1 MNSTKLS
8 ALCDKI
14 LEICWLLAV
23 IVTPLF
29 FNVNS
34 NNVFER
40 DKWTTLR
47 TIVLVMV
54 VVWLVR
60 IVEEWI
66 SNGKPDLRVTWRTPL
81 VLPILV
87 TIGVYLV
94 STVFSITPYVS
105 IFGGYQRLRG
115 TFSTLSCVVIALI
128 VLDRL
133 QTREQVDRFITV
145 MILNSLPIALYG
157 FIQHNGLDPLP
168 WGGDVTGRIASN
180 MGNPIFVAA
189 YMIMAAIPTLAR
201 LVAGFQAILTD
212 EETGTADVL
221 RSAAYIFLF
230 LVQVISILYSQS
242 RGPLM
247 GLVAGL
253 GVWLF
258 LGLLSFLR
266 SAQRERPFRP
276 AELWGNL
283 GRGLSFGL
291 ASVAAAGVGLG
302 LFYFIGKG
310 INGLWLGQLADDLPM
325 WAGAVGGGLAFLATW
340 MGFIISRR
348 GWRWLWAGA
357 LLLALLFAVFFL
369 LINLVDPIHDWSK
382 QLPWLGRLGDVLH
395 ESGGTT
401 GKVRAYIW
409 EGALEMVLPHEP
421 IELPPTEANP
431 NWHPD
436 PVGAV
441 PVIGPYLRTLIGHGP
456 ESMYVAYNRFYP
468 PELGHVESRTAT
480 PDRSHN
486 ETLDM
491 LVINGLLGLVAY
503 LWVFGAIF
511 YFGLRWMGFVPD
523 GWRRTLFF
531 ALLGG
536 MAVVAVVVSG
546 VLLGPHF
553 FGLAIPVG
561 MVGGLFVYLVV
572 YGFSLFWEREAIPAA
587 HPHFGLLSGI
597 LAAVVAHFIEVNF
610 GIAIASTRTIL
621 WTLVGMLV
629 VLGMKQVR
637 DQTLESQT
645 AENGRE
651 KQGKRRKKRRKRRRV
666 ARRSLPDWV
675 GPTLAVGAVG
685 GFILGTLAFDF
696 VSTNP
701 NPEPYNINVW
711 AIVWRALTIRPYND
725 QAVSYGVF
733 MIFAF
738 TWLMS
743 GVVFI
748 AHMVKRDAFRKRE
761 QEWAWAA
768 GTYLIISLVIGIGFA
783 VVMANRQVRLVYY
796 QSQLHARAQD
806 ETAPLTPQEYLAGIV
821 GFANMIAGHMA
832 TYYAFIVFVLIVG
845 GVGLYLGM
853 RRQPQQTAHLWGVV
867 TLCVLVLV
875 MGYVAVTANLRPIQA
890 DMVYKVALSY
900 EKEGLTEALKL
911 YERAIELAP
920 HEDFYYFEMG
930 RVYLMN
936 TLSQETGPN
945 EEYALAAIDAFKNA
959 QAIAP
964 LNTDHAKGLAK
975 SYHVWA
981 KIAAAAGDNK
991 AYQERIDRAVYYYEI
1006 ATSLSPHNAFLR
1018 NEWVKFYL
1026 EEGQFERAG
1035 EVVADSLEIDPEY
1048 DETWLLAGE
1057 VQRLQ
1062 GNLAEAA
1069 EAYERAVEIRPRQ
1082 ANVWRLLGDIYL
1094 QLDRP
1099 SDAARAL
1106 VGLGDMHVDQEA
1118 FTDAIEAY
1126 NQARSLDADL
1136 PEAWS
1141 GLGAAYVGMNQLPEA
1156 VEAYEQALAL
1166 GVADAWEVHRALASA
1181 YHQMGQTG
1189 PAISHARE
1197 ALELAPEDAQADLQ
1211 TWLDD
1216 LQASSGD
1223 ARP

>member
-1 MNSTKLS
+1 MNSTKLG
-8 ALCDKI
+8 AFCDKV

-47 TIVLVMV
+47 TIALVMV
-54 VVWLVR
+54 AAWLVR
-60 IVEEWI
+60 MVEEWI
-66 SNGKPDLRVTWRTPL
+66 SNGKPQLRITWRTPL

-105 IFGGYQRLRG
+105 VFGGYQRLRG
-115 TFSTLSCVVIALI
+115 TFSTLSCIVIALI

-201 LVAGFQAILTD
+201 LVDGFQAILTHED
-212 EETGTADVL
+212 TGTADVL
-221 RSAAYIFLF
+221 RAAAYIFLF

-247 GLVAGL
+247 GLVAGV
-253 GVWLF
+253 GVWAF
-258 LGLLSFLR
+258 LGLLSLQR

-276 AELWGNL
+276 TELWSDL
-283 GRGLSFGL
+283 GSGLSFGL
-291 ASVAAAGVGLG
+291 ASVVAAGGG
-302 LFYFIGKG
+302 FALFYFVGKG
-310 INGLWLGQLADDLPM
+310 INALWLSQFAKLPG
-325 WAGAVGGGLAFLATW
+325 WAGVVGAGLAFLAVW
-340 MGFIISRR
+340 MGFIINRR

-357 LLLALLFAVFFL
+357 LLLAVLFTVFFL

-395 ESGGTT
+395 NSGGTT
-401 GKVRAYIW
+401 GRVRAYIW

-421 IELPPTEANP
+421 IEFPPTEENP
-431 NWHPD
+431 NWRPD
-436 PVGAV
+436 PMGGIPA
-441 PVIGPYLRTLIGHGP
+441 IGPYLRTLVGHGP
-456 ESMYVAYNRFYP
+456 ESMYVAYNPFYP
-468 PELGHVESRTAT
+468 PKLGHVESRTAT

-491 LVINGLLGLVAY
+491 LVITGLLGLVAY

-511 YFGLRWMGFVPD
+511 YLGLRWMGFVPD
-523 GWRRTLFF
+523 DWRRVLFF

-536 MAVVAVVVSG
+536 MAIVAVIASG
-546 VLLGPHF
+546 VILGPHF
-553 FGLAIPVG
+553 FGLAIPIG
-561 MVGGLFVYLVV
+561 MVAGLFIYLIV
-572 YGFSLFWEREAIPAA
+572 YGFSLYWEPEATSDL

-597 LAAVVAHFIEVNF
+597 VAAVVAHFVEVNF

-621 WTLVGMLV
+621 WTLAGMLV
-629 VLGMKQVR
+629 VIGMNQVR
-637 DQTLESQT
+637 DRALESQRT
-645 AENGRE
+645 ENGAE
-651 KQGKRRKKRRKRRRV
+651 KKSKRRKKRRKRRRV

-675 GPTLAVGAVG
+675 GPTLAVGAIG

-701 NPEPYNINVW
+701 NPEPYNINAW
-711 AIVWRALTIRPYND
+711 AIVWRALTLRPYHD

-743 GVVFI
+743 AVVFI
-748 AHMVKRDAFRKRE
+748 AHMAKRGAFRKRE
-761 QEWAWAA
+761 WDWARAA
-768 GTYLIISLVIGIGFA
+768 SVYLVVSLVIGIGFA
-783 VVMANRQVRLVYY
+783 LFMANRHVLLVYY

-806 ETAPLTPQEYLAGIV
+806 QTMPLTQEEYLAGVV
-821 GFANMIAGHMA
+821 GFADRIAGHMTA
-832 TYYAFIVFVLIVG
+832 YYSFIVFVLIVG
-845 GVGLYLGM
+845 GGSLYLGM
-853 RRQPQQTAHLWGVV
+853 RRHPRQTAHAWGVV
-867 TLCVLVLV
+867 TLCVLILV
-875 MGYVAVTANLRPIQA
+875 VGYIAAVTNLRPIQA

-900 EKEGLTEALKL
+900 ERESLPETLKL
-911 YERAIELAP
+911 YEHAIELAP
-920 HEDFYYFEMG
+920 NEDFYYFEMG
-930 RVYLMN
+930 RVYLLN
-936 TLSQETGPN
+936 SLSQDTGADPAKAR
-945 EEYALAAIDAFKNA
+945 EAIDAFENA

-981 KIAAAAGDNK
+981 KIAAASGD
-991 AYQERIDRAVYYYEI
+991 AQTYEERLDRAEYYYGI

-1018 NEWVKFYL
+1018 NEWAKFHL
-1026 EEGQFERAG
+1026 EEGHFERAQ
-1035 EVVADSLEIDPEY
+1035 EVISDSLEIDTEY
-1048 DETWLLAGE
+1048 AETWLLLGE
-1057 VQRLQ
+1057 LHRLQ
-1062 GNLAEAA
+1062 GDLAEAAEAYEQAVEIKPRQADIWQLLSQIYLQLERPADAARAWVGLGDMRVDQEAFADASEAYNQARSLDPDLPEAWSGLGDAYTGMNLLAEAA
-1069 EAYERAVEIRPRQ
+1069 EAYERA
-1082 ANVWRLLGDIYL
+1082 
-1094 QLDRP
+1094 
-1099 SDAARAL
+1099 
-1106 VGLGDMHVDQEA
+1106 
-1118 FTDAIEAY
+1118 
-1126 NQARSLDADL
+1126 
-1136 PEAWS
+1136 
-1141 GLGAAYVGMNQLPEA
+1141 
-1156 VEAYEQALAL
+1156 LAL
-1166 GVADAWEVHRALASA
+1166 EAADAWAVHRALADT
-1181 YHQMGQTG
+1181 YNRMGQSG

-1197 ALELAPEDAQADLQ
+1197 ALALAPEAEQADLQ
-1211 TWLDD
+1211 AWLAE
-1216 LQASSGD
+1216 LQASAEG

>member
-8 ALCDKI
+8 ALCDKV

-47 TIVLVMV
+47 TIALVMV
-54 VVWLVR
+54 AVWLVR

-66 SNGKPDLRVTWRTPL
+66 NNGKLGLRITWRMPL

-87 TIGVYLV
+87 TIFVYLV
-94 STVFSITPYVS
+94 STLFSVTPYVS
-105 IFGGYQRLRG
+105 VFGGYQRLRG
-115 TFSTLSCVVIALI
+115 AFSTLSCVVICLI

-157 FIQHNGLDPLP
+157 FIQRNGLDPLP

-201 LVAGFQAILTD
+201 LVEAFQAILSD
-212 EETGTADVL
+212 EETGAADVF
-221 RSAAYIFLF
+221 RAAAYIFLF

-247 GLVAGL
+247 GLVAGV
-253 GVWLF
+253 GVWAF
-258 LGLLSFLR
+258 LGLLSLQHG
-266 SAQRERPFRP
+266 AQRERPFRP
-276 AELWGNL
+276 GELLGNL
-283 GRGLSFGL
+283 GSGLLFGL
-291 ASVAAAGVGLG
+291 ASVVAAGIGFV
-302 LFYFIGKG
+302 LFYYIGKG
-310 INGLWLGQLADDLPM
+310 IDALWLGRLAELPG
-325 WAGAVGGGLAFLATW
+325 WAGVVGGGLAFLAMW
-340 MGFIISRR
+340 MGFIINRR
-348 GWRWLWAGA
+348 GWHWLWAGA
-357 LLLALLFAVFFL
+357 LLLAVLFAVFFL
-369 LINLVDPIHDWSK
+369 SINLVDPIHDWSK
-382 QLPWLGRLGDVLH
+382 QFPYLGRLGDVLYG
-395 ESGGTT
+395 SGGTT
-401 GKVRAYIW
+401 GRVRAYIW
-409 EGALEMVLPHEP
+409 GGALEMILPHEP
-421 IELPPTEANP
+421 IELPPVTEDAG
-431 NWHPD
+431 WRPD
-436 PVGAV
+436 SVNFLRPLVG
-441 PVIGPYLRTLIGHGP
+441 YGP

-491 LVINGLLGLVAY
+491 LVITGLSGLVAY
-503 LWVFGAIF
+503 LWVFGSIF

-523 GWRRTLFF
+523 GWRRILFF
-531 ALLGG
+531 ALLVG
-536 MAVVAVVVSG
+536 MATIAVVASG

-561 MVGGLFVYLVV
+561 MVGGLFIYLIV
-572 YGFSLFWEREAIPAA
+572 YGFSLYWEPEAMPNV

-597 LAAVVAHFIEVNF
+597 VAAVVAHFIEVNF

-621 WTLVGMLV
+621 WTLAGMLV
-629 VLGMKQVR
+629 VIGMNQIR
-637 DQTLESQT
+637 DRAAESQKP
-645 AENGRE
+645 ESGEERR
-651 KQGKRRKKRRKRRRV
+651 GKRRKKRKKRRQAV
-666 ARRSLPDWV
+666 TRSLPGWV

-711 AIVWRALTIRPYND
+711 AIVWRALTLRPYHD
-725 QAVSYGVF
+725 QAVSYGVL

-743 GVVFI
+743 AVVFV
-748 AHMVKRDAFRKRE
+748 AQTAKRGAFRRHK
-761 QEWAWAA
+761 QDWIWAA
-768 GTYLIISLVIGIGFA
+768 SLYLVVSLVIGLGFA
-783 VVMANRQVRLVYY
+783 VVMANRHVLLVYY

-806 ETAPLTPQEYLAGIV
+806 QTMPLTPQEYLAGV
-821 GFANMIAGHMA
+821 AGFADRIAGHMTA
-832 TYYAFIVFVLIVG
+832 YYFFIIFVLIVG
-845 GVGLYLGM
+845 GISLYLGM
-853 RRQPQQTAHLWGVV
+853 RRQPRQTAHLWGVV
-867 TLCVLVLV
+867 TLFILVLV
-875 MGYVAVTANLRPIQA
+875 VGYIAAVSNLRPIQA

-900 EKEGLTEALKL
+900 EKESLPEALKL

-920 HEDFYYFEMG
+920 NEDFYYFEMG

-936 TLSQETGPN
+936 TLSQETGAN
-945 EEYALAAIDAFKNA
+945 EEYALAAIDAFENA
-959 QAIAP
+959 QGIAP

-975 SYHVWA
+975 AYHVWA
-981 KIAAAAGDNK
+981 KIAAGSGDAQ
-991 AYQERIDRAVYYYEI
+991 AYQERIERAEYHYDI
-1006 ATSLSPHNAFLR
+1006 ATSLSPNNAFLR

-1026 EEGQFERAG
+1026 EEGNFERAK
-1035 EVVADSLEIDPEY
+1035 EVIDDSLEIDAEY
-1048 DETWLLAGE
+1048 DETWLLLGE
-1057 VQRLQ
+1057 LHRLQ

-1069 EAYERAVEIRPRQ
+1069 EAYERVVELRPDRTDI
-1082 ANVWRLLGDIYL
+1082 WRLLNEIYL

-1099 SDAARAL
+1099 ADAARVW
-1106 VGLGDMHVDQEA
+1106 VGLGDLHVNKGS
-1118 FTDAIEAY
+1118 FSDAIEAY
-1126 NQARSLDADL
+1126 DQARALDPNLSD
-1136 PEAWS
+1136 AWS
-1141 GLGAAYVGMNQLPEA
+1141 GLGDAYLGMDLPQEA
-1156 VEAYEQALAL
+1156 VDAYEQALAL
-1166 GVADAWEVHRALASA
+1166 APEATDAWEVHRALADA
-1181 YHQMGQTG
+1181 YDRMERSDL
-1189 PAISHARE
+1189 ALSHAKE
-1197 ALELAPEDAQADLQ
+1197 ALDLAPEEEQADLQ
-1211 TWLDD
+1211 TWLTE
-1216 LQASSGD
+1216 LQASPEG

>member
-54 VVWLVR
+54 AVWLVR

-66 SNGKPDLRVTWRTPL
+66 SNGKLGLRITWRTPL

-87 TIGVYLV
+87 TIFVYLI
-94 STVFSITPYVS
+94 STMFSVTPYVS
-105 IFGGYQRLRG
+105 VFGGYQRLRG
-115 TFSTLSCVVIALI
+115 TFSTLSCVVICLI

-133 QTREQVDRFITV
+133 QTREQVERFITV

-201 LVAGFQAILTD
+201 LVEAFQAILTD
-212 EETGTADVL
+212 EETGAADVF
-221 RSAAYIFLF
+221 RAAAYIFLF

-247 GLVAGL
+247 GLVAGA
-253 GVWLF
+253 GVWAF
-258 LGLLSFLR
+258 LGLLSLQR

-276 AELWGNL
+276 TELLGNL
-283 GRGLSFGL
+283 GSGLLFGL
-291 ASVAAAGVGLG
+291 VSVVAAGVGFV

-310 INGLWLGQLADDLPM
+310 IDALWLGQLAELPG
-325 WAGAVGGGLAFLATW
+325 WAGAIGGVLAFLAVW
-340 MGFIISRR
+340 MGFIINRR

-357 LLLALLFAVFFL
+357 LLLAVLFAVFFL
-369 LINLVDPIHDWSK
+369 LINLVDPIHDWGK

-401 GKVRAYIW
+401 GRVRAYIW
-409 EGALEMVLPHEP
+409 EGALEMILPHEP
-421 IELPPTEANP
+421 IEFPPVDENSS
-431 NWHPD
+431 WRPD
-436 PVGAV
+436 SFNFLRPLVG
-441 PVIGPYLRTLIGHGP
+441 YGP

-468 PELGHVESRTAT
+468 PKLGHVEARTAT

-491 LVINGLLGLVAY
+491 LVITGLLGLVAY
-503 LWVFGAIF
+503 LWVFGSIF

-523 GWRRTLFF
+523 DWRRVLFF

-536 MAVVAVVVSG
+536 MAVAAVAVSWA
-546 VLLGPHF
+546 LLGPHF

-561 MVGGLFVYLVV
+561 MVGGLFIYLIV
-572 YGFSLFWEREAIPAA
+572 YGFSLYWEPEAMPSI

-597 LAAVVAHFIEVNF
+597 LAAVVAHFVEVNF

-621 WTLVGMLV
+621 WTLAGMLV
-629 VLGMKQVR
+629 VIGMNQMR
-637 DQTLESQT
+637 DRAAESQR
-645 AENGRE
+645 AEGGE
-651 KQGKRRKKRRKRRRV
+651 GKGGKRRRKHRKRRQV
-666 ARRSLPDWV
+666 VRRSLPAWV

-711 AIVWRALTIRPYND
+711 AIVWRALTLRPYHD

-743 GVVFI
+743 AVVFI
-748 AHMVKRDAFRKRE
+748 AQMAKRGAFRRRE
-761 QEWAWAA
+761 WDWAWAA
-768 GTYLIISLVIGIGFA
+768 GLYLFVSLVIGFGFA
-783 VVMANRQVRLVYY
+783 LVMANRHVLLIYY
-796 QSQLHARAQD
+796 QSQLQARAQD
-806 ETAPLTPQEYLAGIV
+806 QAMPLTPQEYLAGVV
-821 GFANMIAGHMA
+821 GFSDLIAGHMT
-832 TYYAFIVFVLIVG
+832 TYYVFIIFVLIVG
-845 GVGLYLGM
+845 GMALYLGV
-853 RRQPQQTAHLWGVV
+853 RRQSQRTAHLWGVI
-867 TLCVLVLV
+867 TFCILVLV
-875 MGYVAVTANLRPIQA
+875 IGYIAVVGNLRPIQA

-900 EKEGLTEALKL
+900 EKESLPEALKL
-911 YERAIELAP
+911 YEHAIELAP
-920 HEDFYYFEMG
+920 NEDFYYFEMG
-930 RVYLMN
+930 RVYLLN
-936 TLSQETGPN
+936 TLSQETGAN
-945 EEYALAAIDAFKNA
+945 EGNALAAIDAFENA
-959 QAIAP
+959 QGIAP

-981 KIAAAAGDNK
+981 KIAAATGDVQ
-991 AYQERIDRAVYYYEI
+991 AYQERLRRAEYHYDI
-1006 ATSLSPHNAFLR
+1006 ATSLSPNNALLR

-1026 EEGQFERAG
+1026 EEGNFERAQ
-1035 EVVADSLEIDPEY
+1035 EVIADSLEIDAEY
-1048 DETWLLAGE
+1048 GETWLLLGE
-1057 VQRLQ
+1057 LHRLQ

-1069 EAYERAVEIRPRQ
+1069 EAYERVVEINPQQ
-1082 ANVWRLLGDIYL
+1082 ADVWRLLNDIYL
-1094 QLDRP
+1094 QLGRL
-1099 SDAARAL
+1099 SDAARAW
-1106 VGLGDMHVDQEA
+1106 VGLGDMYVDRRSFAE
-1118 FTDAIEAY
+1118 AIESY
-1126 NQARSLDADL
+1126 NQAMALDSGL
-1136 PEAWS
+1136 PEAWA
-1141 GLGAAYVGMNQLPEA
+1141 GLGDAYLGMNLLREA
-1156 VEAYEQALAL
+1156 ADAYEQALTLAPQ
-1166 GVADAWEVHRALASA
+1166 ASDAWEVHRALADA
-1181 YHQMGQTG
+1181 YSRMGQSG
-1189 PAISHARE
+1189 LAISHAQE
-1197 ALELAPEDAQADLQ
+1197 ALRLAPEEEQAGLQ
-1211 TWLDD
+1211 TWLAE
-1216 LQASSGD
+1216 LQASPEGVH
-1223 ARP
+1223 P

>member
-47 TIVLVMV
+47 TIALVMIA
-54 VVWLVR
+54 VWLVR

-66 SNGKPDLRVTWRTPL
+66 SNGKLGLRITWRTPL

-87 TIGVYLV
+87 TILVYLI
-94 STVFSITPYVS
+94 STMFSVTPYISV
-105 IFGGYQRLRG
+105 FGGYQRLRG
-115 TFSTLSCVVIALI
+115 TFSTLSCVVICLI

-133 QTREQVDRFITV
+133 QTREQVERFITV

-201 LVAGFQAILTD
+201 LVEAFQAILAD
-212 EETGTADVL
+212 EETGAADVF
-221 RSAAYIFLF
+221 RAAAYIFLF

-247 GLVAGL
+247 GLVAGV
-253 GVWLF
+253 GVWAF
-258 LGLLSFLR
+258 LGLLSLQR
-266 SAQRERPFRP
+266 GAQGERPFRP
-276 AELWGNL
+276 AELLGNL
-283 GRGLSFGL
+283 GRGLLFGL
-291 ASVAAAGVGLG
+291 ASVVAAGVGFV

-310 INGLWLGQLADDLPM
+310 IDAVWLGRFAELPG
-325 WAGAVGGGLAFLATW
+325 WAGAIGGVLAFLAVW
-340 MGFIISRR
+340 MGFIINRR

-357 LLLALLFAVFFL
+357 LLLAVLFAVFFL
-369 LINLVDPIHDWSK
+369 LINLVDPIHNWSK

-395 ESGGTT
+395 ESGGST
-401 GKVRAYIW
+401 GRVRAYIW
-409 EGALEMVLPHEP
+409 EGALKMILPHEP
-421 IELPPTEANP
+421 IEFPPVTENSS
-431 NWHPD
+431 WRPD
-436 PVGAV
+436 AFNFLRPLVG
-441 PVIGPYLRTLIGHGP
+441 YGP

-468 PELGHVESRTAT
+468 PKLGHVESRTAT

-491 LVINGLLGLVAY
+491 LVITGLLGLAAY
-503 LWVFGAIF
+503 LWVFGSIF

-523 GWRRTLFF
+523 DWRRVLFF
-531 ALLGG
+531 ALLVG
-536 MAVVAVVVSG
+536 MAVIAVIVSG

-561 MVGGLFVYLVV
+561 MVGGLFIYLIV
-572 YGFSLFWEREAIPAA
+572 YGFSLYWEPEAMPGV

-621 WTLVGMLV
+621 WTLAGMLV
-629 VLGMKQVR
+629 VIGMNQMR
-637 DQTLESQT
+637 DRVTESQRV
-645 AENGRE
+645 ESGEE
-651 KQGKRRKKRRKRRRV
+651 KSGKRRRKRRKRRQAV
-666 ARRSLPDWV
+666 TRSLPDWL
-675 GPTLAVGAVG
+675 GSTLAVGAVG

-696 VSTNP
+696 ISTNP
-701 NPEPYNINVW
+701 NPEPYNINIW
-711 AIVWRALTIRPYND
+711 AIVWRALTLRPYHE

-743 GVVFI
+743 AVVFI
-748 AHMVKRDAFRKRE
+748 AQMAKRGAFRRHE
-761 QEWAWAA
+761 WDWAWAA
-768 GTYLIISLVIGIGFA
+768 GLYLLVSLVIGIGFA
-783 VVMANRQVRLVYY
+783 LVMANRHVLLIYY
-796 QSQLHARAQD
+796 QSQLQARAQD
-806 ETAPLTPQEYLAGIV
+806 QTMPLTRQEYLAGIV
-821 GFANMIAGHMA
+821 GFADRIAGHMT
-832 TYYAFIVFVLIVG
+832 TYMFIVFVFIAG
-845 GVGLYLGM
+845 GIGLYLSV

-867 TLCVLVLV
+867 TLVILVLV
-875 MGYVAVTANLRPIQA
+875 VGYIAVVDNLRPIQA

-900 EKEGLTEALKL
+900 EGTSLPEALKL
-911 YERAIELAP
+911 YEHAIELAP
-920 HEDFYYFEMG
+920 NEDFYYFEIG

-936 TLSQETGPN
+936 TLSQETGAN
-945 EEYALAAIDAFKNA
+945 EGNAIAAIDAFENA
-959 QAIAP
+959 QRIAP

-981 KIAAAAGDNK
+981 KIAAAFGDMQT
-991 AYQERIDRAVYYYEI
+991 YQERLERAEYHYDI
-1006 ATSLSPHNAFLR
+1006 ATSLSPNNAFLR

-1026 EEGQFERAG
+1026 EEGNLDRAG
-1035 EVVADSLEIDPEY
+1035 EVIADSLEIDAEF
-1048 DETWLLAGE
+1048 DETWLLLGE
-1057 VQRLQ
+1057 LHRLQ
-1062 GNLAEAA
+1062 GDLAEAA
-1069 EAYERAVEIRPRQ
+1069 EAYERVVEIKPDR
-1082 ANVWRLLGDIYL
+1082 ADIWRLLSDVYV
-1094 QLDRP
+1094 QLGRP
-1099 SDAARAL
+1099 ADAARAW
-1106 VGLGDMHVDQEA
+1106 VGLGDMHVNA
-1118 FTDAIEAY
+1118 GSFTDAFEAY
-1126 NQARSLDADL
+1126 NQAMALDSSLPDV
-1136 PEAWS
+1136 WV
-1141 GLGAAYVGMNQLPEA
+1141 GLGDAYLGMNLLQEA
-1156 VEAYEQALAL
+1156 VDAYEQALAL
-1166 GVADAWEVHRALASA
+1166 APEAAGAWEVHRALADA
-1181 YHQMGQTG
+1181 YNRMGQSG
-1189 PAISHARE
+1189 LAISHAKE
-1197 ALELAPEDAQADLQ
+1197 ALDLAPEEEQADLQ
-1211 TWLDD
+1211 AWFVEF
-1216 LQASSGD
+1216 QASSEG